1 MGVLEFQKLPVNTLV
16 GADWKTFKGITQGQT
31 IGKGYKTKYQL
42 TKAICRLLSCL
53 KPIQDRRYDKRLKN
67 QAINME
73 PVFILGHW
81 RSGTTFVHNV
91 LAMINISVIRRPI
104 KLFSPYDDVGTAD
117 V

>member
-53 KPIQDRRYDKRLKN
+53 IRQTPEK
-67 QAINME
+67 
-73 PVFILGHW
+73 
-81 RSGTTFVHNV
+81 SGDQHGAGFYFRA
-91 LAMINISVIRRPI
+91 LA
-104 KLFSPYDDVGTAD
+104 
-117 V
+117 

>member
-67 QAINME
+67 QHGAG
-73 PVFILGHW
+73 FYF
-81 RSGTTFVHNV
+81 RA
-91 LAMINISVIRRPI
+91 LA
-104 KLFSPYDDVGTAD
+104 
-117 V
+117 

>member
-53 KPIQDRRYDKRLKN
+53 KPIRQTPEK
-67 QAINME
+67 
-73 PVFILGHW
+73 
-81 RSGTTFVHNV
+81 SGDQHGAGFYFRA
-91 LAMINISVIRRPI
+91 LA
-104 KLFSPYDDVGTAD
+104 
-117 V
+117 

>member
-53 KPIQDRRYDKRLKN
+53 KPIQDRRYDKRLKD

-73 PVFILGHW
+73 PVVVPPLFTMYWL
-81 RSGTTFVHNV
+81 
-91 LAMINISVIRRPI
+91 MINISVIRRPI
-104 KLFSPYDDVGTAD
+104 KPFFPI
-117 V
+117 